1 MKTDEN
7 NMKDRHESTNS
18 SQLAIE
24 IPHYFTH

>member
-7 NMKDRHESTNS
+7 NMKDRHATNS